1 MQLSVLDQSPI
12 ASGSTAADAVR
23 DTVGLAQ
30 AAERLG
36 YRRYWLAEHHGSASL
51 AGSTPEVL
59 VAHVAACT
67 SSIRVG
73 AGGVMLSHYSPL
85 KVAETFRML
94 HTLFPGRIDLGVG
107 RTAGTDDPATAAALQ
122 HGPEPL
128 GLERFPGQLGD
139 LVGFLGAG
147 LDDEHP
153 FAGVRA
159 VPEGLGSPDV
169 WVLGSSSTSAAYA
182 ADLGLRFCFA
192 HFITPFAGPP
202 VVASYR
208 RGFRPSAT
216 LAQPEASVAVSVVCA
231 ETDAEAERLAASTR
245 LARVRP
251 GGSDAGPIPSVEEAE
266 AYPYTELQRALLAQD
281 RPRVIVG
288 APQRARDRMLDLA
301 ERFGVEE
308 LVVVTVCHD
317 PKARLRSYE
326 LLAEAFGLQGPGP
339 RPA

>member
-1 MQLSVLDQSPI
+1 MLDQSPI
-12 ASGSTAADAVR
+12 ASGSTAAEAVR
-23 DTVGLAQ
+23 DTVALAQ

-36 YRRYWLAEHHGSASL
+36 YRRYWLAEHHNSASL

-59 VAHVAACT
+59 IAHVAAAT

-73 AGGVMLSHYSPL
+73 AGGVMLSHYSAL
-85 KVAETFRML
+85 KVAENFRML
-94 HTLFPGRIDLGVG
+94 HTLFPDRIDLGVG
-107 RTAGTDDPATAAALQ
+107 RTAGTDDPATATALQ

-128 GLERFPGQLGD
+128 PLDRFPVRLRD
-139 LVGFLGAG
+139 LIGFLEAS
-147 LDDEHP
+147 LDGEHP
-153 FAGVRA
+153 LSGVRA
-159 VPEGLGSPDV
+159 VPEGPGAPDV

-182 ADLGLRFCFA
+182 ADLGLRFSFA
-192 HFITPFAGPP
+192 HFITPFAGSQ
-202 VVASYR
+202 VVGAYR
-208 RGFRPSAT
+208 RHFRPSAT
-216 LAQPEASVAVSVVCA
+216 LAQPEANVAVSVLCA
-231 ETDAEAERLAASTR
+231 ETDAEAERLASSAR

-281 RPRVIVG
+281 RPRAIVG
-288 APQRARDRMLDLA
+288 APDRARARMLALA

-326 LLAEAFGLQGPGP
+326 LLAEAFALDGTGA